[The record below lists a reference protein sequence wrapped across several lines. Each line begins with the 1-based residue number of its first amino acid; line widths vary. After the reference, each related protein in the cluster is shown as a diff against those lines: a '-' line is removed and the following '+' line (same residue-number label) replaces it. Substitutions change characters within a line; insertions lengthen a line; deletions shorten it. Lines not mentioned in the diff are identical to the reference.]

1 MRNKAN
7 KTKTPKTNQE
17 VPVIDLPDIKVRKA
31 EGSQA
36 VDIVAGVASVLF
48 AVFEGCFALVGA
60 VDCADDHSLCGL
72 GAGIFVVGAIVLS
85 APIFLVIVIRMVRR
99 LDALQKENSVYQ
111 SALGHLSLGLQLL
124 ANISL
129 FVFQLLDIPSG
140 TVANAGQSTG
150 LLVFAVVEFMIA
162 AVGICGLIRALIG
175 KTVNISGR
183 GLFWLRQIMSIIGL
197 SVLACIVAVVL
208 LMQ

>member
-7 KTKTPKTNQE
+7 ETKTPKTNQE
-17 VPVIDLPDIKVRKA
+17 VPVIDLPDVKVRKA

-48 AVFEGCFALVGA
+48 AVFEGCSVLVGA

-72 GAGIFVVGAIVLS
+72 GAGILVVGAIVLS
-85 APIFLVIVIRMVRR
+85 APIFLVIVIRMVRQ

-111 SALGHLSLGLQLL
+111 SALGYLSLGLQLL

-129 FVFQLLDIPSG
+129 FVYSLLGSQFR
-140 TVANAGQSTG
+140 TVANIGESTI
-150 LLVFAVVEFMIA
+150 LLVFAVVEFAIA
-162 AVGICGLIRALIG
+162 AVGICGLIRARIG

-183 GLFWLRQIMSIIGL
+183 GLFWLRQMMSIIGL
-197 SVLACIVAVVL
+197 GVLACIVAVVL
-208 LMQ
+208 RLQ

>member
-7 KTKTPKTNQE
+7 ETKTPKTNQE

-31 EGSQA
+31 EGSQT
-36 VDIVAGVASVLF
+36 VDIVAGIASVLF

-60 VDCADDHSLCGL
+60 VDCADDHYLCGL
-72 GAGIFVVGAIVLS
+72 GAGI
-85 APIFLVIVIRMVRR
+85 MVRR

-111 SALGHLSLGLQLL
+111 SALGYLSLGLQLL
-124 ANISL
+124 AYILL
-129 FVFQLLDIPSG
+129 FVSSLLDSQFHIL
-140 TVANAGQSTG
+140 ANMGESTG
-150 LLVFAVVEFMIA
+150 LPVFAVVEFMIA
-162 AVGICGLIRALIG
+162 AVGICGLIRALMG

-183 GLFWLRQIMSIIGL
+183 GLFWLTQIMSIIGL
-197 SVLACIVAVVL
+197 GMLACIVTVVL

>member
-60 VDCADDHSLCGL
+60 VDCADGHSLCGL

-85 APIFLVIVIRMVRR
+85 APIFLVIAIRMVRR

-111 SALGHLSLGLQLL
+111 SALGYLSLGLQLL
-124 ANISL
+124 TNILL
-129 FVFQLLDIPSG
+129 FVFSLLDSQFRIVVNMG
-140 TVANAGQSTG
+140 ESTG
-150 LLVFAVVEFMIA
+150 LLVFAVAEFMIA
-162 AVGICGLIRALIG
+162 AVGICGLIRARIG

-197 SVLACIVAVVL
+197 GVLACIVVVVL
-208 LMQ
+208 LLQ

>member
-7 KTKTPKTNQE
+7 KTKKPKTNQE

-31 EGSQA
+31 GGSQA
-36 VDIVAGVASVLF
+36 VDIVAGVASALF
-48 AVFEGCFALVGA
+48 AVFEGCSVLVGA
-60 VDCADDHSLCGL
+60 VDCADAHDLCGL
-72 GAGIFVVGAIVLS
+72 GAGILVVGAIVLS

-99 LDALQKENSVYQ
+99 LDALQKENGVYQ
-111 SALGHLSLGLQLL
+111 SALGYLSLGLQLL

-129 FVFQLLDIPSG
+129 FVFSLLGSQFRA
-140 TVANAGQSTG
+140 VANVGESTS
-150 LLVFAVVEFMIA
+150 LFVFAVVEFAIA
-162 AVGICGLIRALIG
+162 AVGICGLIRARIG

-183 GLFWLRQIMSIIGL
+183 GLFWLTQIMSIIGL
-197 SVLACIVAVVL
+197 GVLVCIVAGVL